1 MPDRWQTYPVEFK
14 GGLIT
19 NLSPLQHG
27 MAAPGSARTLTN
39 FEPSIEGGYRRI
51 EGFSKYNS
59 NAVTGTSSSALLGLG
74 RFRGSTIVARPQD
87 SGGPRLYLAST
98 SGSHTDLSTSVQL
111 HSSATRVRF
120 ANFNFDGDA
129 DLVIVDGY
137 GYPCV
142 LVGTSAGNLS
152 KLSTP
157 SEISGASHVVVFK
170 EHIIFAN
177 DDLLI
182 WSEAGSA
189 TGYSTGVSAGFAR
202 IGDDITAL
210 QVFRDQLII
219 FCEKSIYR
227 MSGASFAEFSIQPIT
242 TSVGCLNGDTVQEV
256 GGDVI
261 FLSQDSIRSL
271 AATDKIGDFNLA
283 SVSKPI
289 QDDFSAFIQN
299 HQYFSSTVIPSK
311 TQYRI
316 FGYSGS
322 ITEANA
328 QGFIGTQ
335 VMGQGGVE
343 FHWAKT
349 KGIQARVAADSV
361 DSGKET
367 SVFGHTDGYIYKL
380 ESGNDFDGSNIEA
393 TFATPYFPLTDPRTR
408 KTIYRAV
415 LYTDPQGS
423 FSTDFNLKFDLAEAG
438 IIQPDTIALS
448 NSSSSSGISLWG
460 ATDARFAH
468 GAKFT
473 GDEAVGSDNIAL
485 ESVSFDSTAGHTVDD
500 TFKVDDVVT
509 ATTNGAVSNSTSVT
523 LDNNQV
529 VTAKVNGAISSTT
542 ALVIDNHVSEQAG
555 IIRSGMLVS
564 GTGISGTPTV
574 EAVTNNQ
581 KTITLSTAQSLDD
594 KIVLTFKSE
603 IKVGMTV
610 TGTGISD
617 TVTVSAVG
625 SQTSITL
632 SAAQTIADNI
642 DLTFSHADTYTL
654 TATIPAVSGSAGSAT
669 ISALRFTPDLTTIVK
684 DHTHMIFTKIAG
696 NSLST
701 YSGDSLKKVFET
713 QTVGSGFLVSMSFAA
728 DSTDPP
734 YSFDAASIEFGQYG
748 RR

>member
-14 GGLIT
+14 GGLVT

-74 RFRGSTIVARPQD
+74 RFRGSTIVARSQD
-87 SGGPRLYLAST
+87 SGGPRLYLAT
-98 SGSHTDLSTSVQL
+98 TTGSHTDLSTSIQL
-111 HSSATRVRF
+111 NSSATRVRF

-129 DLVIVDGY
+129 DLIIVDGY

-142 LVGTSAGNLS
+142 LVGTGAGNLS
-152 KLSTP
+152 QLSTP

-170 EHIIFAN
+170 EHIILAN
-177 DDLLI
+177 NDLLI

-189 TGYSTGVSAGFAR
+189 TGYNTGAGAGFAR

-256 GGDVI
+256 GGDIV

-283 SVSKPI
+283 SASKPI

-316 FGYSGS
+316 FGYSAS

-367 SVFGHTDGYIYKL
+367 AVFGHTDGYIYKL
-380 ESGNDFDGSNIEA
+380 ESGNDFDGDNIEA

-408 KTIYRAV
+408 KTIYKAV

-423 FSTDFNLKFDLAEAG
+423 FSTDFNLKFDLAESG
-438 IIQPDTIALS
+438 TIQPNTIALS
-448 NSSSSSGISLWG
+448 NSASSGGISLWG
-460 ATDARFAH
+460 ATDARYAH
-468 GAKFT
+468 GGLINNGGGYSA
-473 GDEAVGSDNIAL
+473 GVSSMAVNTL
-485 ESVSFDSTAGHTVDD
+485 SFDSTEGLITGDQ
-500 TFKVDDVVT
+500 FKMDAD
-509 ATTNGAVSNSTSVT
+509 S
-523 LDNNQV
+523 QV
-529 VTAKVNGAISSTT
+529 Y
-542 ALVIDNHVSEQAG
+542 
-555 IIRSGMLVS
+555 
-564 GTGISGTPTV
+564 
-574 EAVTNNQ
+574 
-581 KTITLSTAQSLDD
+581 
-594 KIVLTFKSE
+594 
-603 IKVGMTV
+603 
-610 TGTGISD
+610 
-617 TVTVSAVG
+617 
-625 SQTSITL
+625 TL
-632 SAAQTIADNI
+632 SADP
-642 DLTFSHADTYTL
+642 S
-654 TATIPAVSGSAGSAT
+654 VSGSVGSGAAT
-669 ISALRFTPDLTTIVK
+669 LAFTPNLAEDVADDAHLT
-684 DHTHMIFTKIAG
+684 FTKIAG

-713 QTVGSGFLVSMSFAA
+713 QTVGSGFLVSMSFVA

-734 YSFDAASIEFGQYG
+734 YSFDAATLEFGQYG